1 MVDSVEDELR
11 CMWSN
16 ALAVAEGGGRQR
28 EGRLTRNVVGWLG
41 LIGND
46 TAIGAYRNLFW
57 RRWLVSSLQNAS
69 SLY

>member
-1 MVDSVEDELR
+1 
-11 CMWSN
+11 MWSN
-16 ALAVAEGGGRQR
+16 ALAVAEGGGRQPG
-28 EGRLTRNVVGWLG
+28 EVDSNVVGWLG

-57 RRWLVSSLQNAS
+57 RRVAGAFASEMRSGNNHVYRSS